1 MDPAEP
7 LASMFINTESGPV
20 KWDCP
25 TNSDSL
31 VGRSLSARGAA
42 ESRFVL
48 IRLVAL
54 VGCIS
59 SPVSAGRFVANGSW
73 ECDAVSAP
81 LGPWIAFD
89 LKIGATVVAE
99 GPVFF

>member
-1 MDPAEP
+1 
-7 LASMFINTESGPV
+7 MFINTASGPV
-20 KWDCP
+20 RWDCP

-48 IRLVAL
+48 LRLVAL
-54 VGCIS
+54 VGCIL

-73 ECDAVSAP
+73 ECDTVF
-81 LGPWIAFD
+81 LGPWIVLD

-99 GPVFF
+99 GPAFF